1 MHQHYRI
8 GSGDI
13 AATINAQGAE
23 LSSLRAA
30 GAEYMWQAGAIWP
43 RHAPVLFPIVG
54 RLPGDQLRHNGRSSR
69 MTQHGIARDRRFELV
84 EQSATHCRLALDADA
99 ETLAAYPFQFRFEA
113 TYEVVEQGLRMTYV
127 AINTGDTMLPTS
139 IGGHP
144 AFQWPLP
151 GSTDK
156 LAHVLTFERP
166 EPAPIRSV
174 VGGLL
179 QAEPR
184 PSPVIGRDLHPT
196 PELFAADALIFD
208 QLASRSVRFAAPGTS
223 VLELAW
229 ENCPY
234 LGVWSKDG
242 GDFLCIEPWHGIST
256 PDGFAGDFAA
266 KPGLMLIEPGG
277 RGGIAITVR
286 ILPVG

>member
-1 MHQHYRI
+1 MDQQYRI

-13 AATINAQGAE
+13 SATIDAQGAE
-23 LSSLRAA
+23 LCSLQAD
-30 GAEYMWQAGAIWP
+30 GAEYMWQAGLIWP

-54 RLPGDQLRHNGRSSR
+54 RLPGDQMRHDGKSSR
-69 MTQHGIARDRRFELV
+69 MTQHGFVRNRRFELV

-99 ETLAAYPFQFRFEA
+99 ETLAAYPFRFRFEA
-113 TYEVVEQGLRMTYV
+113 TYEVVEHGLRMTYV
-127 AINTGDTMLPTS
+127 AINTGDSVMPAS

-156 LAHVLTFERP
+156 LAHTLIFERP

-179 QAEPR
+179 QAESR
-184 PSPVIGRDLHPT
+184 PSPVAGRELHPT

-208 QLASRSVRFAAPGTS
+208 QLASHSVRFAAPGTS
-223 VLELAW
+223 ALELSW

-234 LGVWSKDG
+234 LGIWTKGD

-256 PDGFAGDFAA
+256 PQEFDADFAT

-277 RGGIAITVR
+277 RNGIVITVR
-286 ILPVG
+286 ILAAG